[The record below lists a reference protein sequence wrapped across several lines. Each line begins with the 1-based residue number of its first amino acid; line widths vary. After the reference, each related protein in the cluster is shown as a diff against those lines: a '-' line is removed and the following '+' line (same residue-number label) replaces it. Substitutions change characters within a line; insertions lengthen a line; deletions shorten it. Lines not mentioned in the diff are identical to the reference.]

1 MDIKAFKSAM
11 SRWATGVTI
20 ITTRAPSG
28 ELGGFTASSFSSLS
42 LDPPLV
48 LFCLGDASV
57 SLPAFLAAEG
67 FAVHVLAD
75 GQQDLSARFAQQG
88 GDKFQDLK
96 YREGNRSVPLLQGCL
111 ATLECRKV
119 QVYSGGD
126 HRVFLGEVE
135 QVHVNDGAPL
145 LYYRG
150 EYRSL

>member
-1 MDIKAFKSAM
+1 MDIKVFKSAM
-11 SRWATGVTI
+11 SRWATGVTV
-20 ITTRAPSG
+20 ITTRSPTG
-28 ELGGFTASSFSSLS
+28 ELAGFTASSFSSLS

-67 FAVHVLAD
+67 FAIHVLAN
-75 GQQDLSARFAQQG
+75 GQKDLAARFAQQG
-88 GDKFQDLK
+88 GDKFHDLK
-96 YREGNRSVPLLQGCL
+96 FREGNRSVPLLQGSLSC
-111 ATLECRKV
+111 LECRKV

-135 QVHVNDGAPL
+135 NVHVNEGAPL

-150 EYRSL
+150 DYRTL